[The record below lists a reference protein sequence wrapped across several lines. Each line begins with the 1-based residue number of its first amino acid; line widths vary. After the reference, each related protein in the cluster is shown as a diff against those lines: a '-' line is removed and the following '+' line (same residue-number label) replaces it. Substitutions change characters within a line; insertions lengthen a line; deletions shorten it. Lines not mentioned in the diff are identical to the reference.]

1 VSAHLIRPHRNLLP
15 ILRIKMP
22 NNVQQ
27 NDNIIDEILLRYI
40 PEKDNSKINRP
51 INRTE
56 IIELTEIADL
66 VDTIE
71 ITNETHLL

>member
-1 VSAHLIRPHRNLLP
+1 
-15 ILRIKMP
+15 MP